1 MFARILLLLVCL
13 IAAPAQAQRGTP
25 FFLLS
30 DASYGPDEMAL
41 VRLEAQELGAVTEYG
56 GADVYVYRVAKPLEF
71 LEKQK
76 NLHRVDVT
84 GNHVGPGVDNALAR
98 VWDIWWNESR
108 RLWR

>member
-1 MFARILLLLVCL
+1 ALASVGAQPELRGRLPPRVSFLNAMLARLLVVIVCL

-41 VRLEAQELGAVTEYG
+41 VRLEAQDLGAVTEYG

-84 GNHVGPGVDNALAR
+84 
-98 VWDIWWNESR
+98 
-108 RLWR
+108 